1 MFETDPQQVQAAL
14 RLLKITGRPD
24 KPTVIRAFRDAAK
37 EVHPDKFRTEAEKA
51 AAHPKFLKLV
61 AARDLCLQAL
71 QEQVDGGA
79 RVPPRPDRATSSAP
93 PRPDRATSS
102 APPRPDRATSSAPP
116 RPDRAAPRPTDYR
129 AEWDAFVKSE
139 NAYFNAMT
147 AVGSSLHVGL
157 QAVRVTLFACLIAG
171 GMAVLFV
178 IIAAL
183 VAGAIF
189 VAASATVAIPVAGWV
204 VGGFALLGLLHTVGE
219 LWNRASA
226 SYARAADS
234 IFRGVAV
241 TGRAAVTFHAT
252 FCAVIAVL
260 WAVGAVFL
268 SLHGDAGLLG
278 VVCVVMG
285 FAVLLSYVII
295 FQLIAERMAE
305 LDAAFRRLREA
316 PSFALVLAPRPQQR
330 R

>member
-1 MFETDPQQVQAAL
+1 M
-14 RLLKITGRPD
+14 
-24 KPTVIRAFRDAAK
+24 
-37 EVHPDKFRTEAEKA
+37 
-51 AAHPKFLKLV
+51 
-61 AARDLCLQAL
+61 
-71 QEQVDGGA
+71 
-79 RVPPRPDRATSSAP
+79 
-93 PRPDRATSS
+93 
-102 APPRPDRATSSAPP
+102 
-116 RPDRAAPRPTDYR
+116 
-129 AEWDAFVKSE
+129 KSE

-171 GMAVLFV
+171 GMAGLFV
-178 IIAAL
+178 IIAVL

-219 LWNRASA
+219 LWNRASEA
-226 SYARAADS
+226 YERSADS

>member
-93 PRPDRATSS
+93 PRPDRA
-102 APPRPDRATSSAPP
+102 
-116 RPDRAAPRPTDYR
+116 APRPTDYR

-183 VAGAIF
+183 VAGAIY

>member
-71 QEQVDGGA
+71 EEQVDGGA
-79 RVPPRPDRATSSAP
+79 RV
-93 PRPDRATSS
+93 
-102 APPRPDRATSSAPP
+102 PPRPDRATSSAPP